1 MLIASGFL
9 CTFADNMK
17 SLSDKNIDK
26 KHSKTP
32 MPPTTGRQRPEMI
45 RLPFDN
51 RRNKRDLS
59 EWIYHHRVGLLVT
72 VVLYLIAAIMFLS
85 YKIVI
90 NDNIASTIYMTLVDP
105 NEPEPVKPPEP
116 QPTPQELERIEQ
128 AQMEK
133 VRNVASND
141 NAKLNA
147 TLKDDRGSK
156 AREIYEEAERVQQ
169 KLAAGKQNF
178 KAGMDEVASME
189 SAKGGRPKTADTKQY
204 SKSDKNQDAK
214 VEGNVTVRYSLE
226 GRTATFL
233 YMPAYQC
240 KGGGTVE
247 VTITVNRSGDVI
259 DASATRSSAGSESCI
274 TEMAVKAARLSSF
287 NASAAAPDKQRGTIT
302 YTFVPQ

>member
-1 MLIASGFL
+1 MAQGG
-9 CTFADNMK
+9 
-17 SLSDKNIDK
+17 
-26 KHSKTP
+26 
-32 MPPTTGRQRPEMI
+32 GRQRPEMI
-45 RLPFDN
+45 RLPFDS
-51 RRNKRDLS
+51 RRNKRDFS
-59 EWIYHHRVGLLVT
+59 EWVYHHRVGLLVT
-72 VVLYLIAAIMFLS
+72 VVLYLIAAIMFVS

-105 NEPEPVKPPEP
+105 NEPDPVKQPEP

-128 AQMEK
+128 AQMER

-169 KLAAGKQNF
+169 KLAAGQQNF

-189 SAKGGRPKTADTKQY
+189 SAKGGRPKTTDDKQY
-204 SKSDKNQDAK
+204 SKSDKAQDAK

-259 DASATRSSAGSESCI
+259 DAAATRSSSGAESCI